1 MPITDFEALRPL
13 MNKPYNHDVLVI
25 GSGAAGM
32 TVALQLAD
40 NYNVA
45 LLSKSSINSGSTWYA
60 QGGIAAVFDQQ
71 DSTASHIQDTLTAG
85 AGLCHKDVVKYT
97 VENGPKAIHWLIKQ
111 GVNFTQNADDDEYH
125 LTQEGGHSHRRILHT
140 ADATGKEV
148 SSSLADKVIHNTNIE
163 LFENHV
169 IVDLITQADKHSNQI
184 CCTGAYALDTKK
196 DRVGVFQAKVV
207 ILATGGASKAYLY
220 TSNPDGATGDGIAV
234 AWRRGCRVANLEF
247 NQFHPTCLYHPNAK
261 AFLITEALRGEGAYL
276 RLPSGERFMSKFHQK
291 EELAPRD
298 IVARA
303 IDHEMKRLGSD
314 CVYLDISHKPA
325 EFIDSHF
332 PTVKAQC
339 LTYGIDITKDPI
351 PVVPA
356 AHYTC
361 GGIMVDKT
369 GQTDLKNLYAIGETA
384 FTGLHGAN
392 RMASNSLMECIV
404 YGQAAAEAIHTN
416 MVNIPIPHP
425 AKPWDESRVT
435 HSDEDVIISHNWDE
449 LRRFMWDYV
458 GIVRTQKRLERAQ
471 HRVELLQKEIQEYY
485 SNYKISRDLLELRNL
500 VLVAELIISCAKQR
514 KESRGLHY
522 TLDFPEISP
531 ITKDTI
537 MVPINYSAPNIG
549 ANKDQQNNL
558 DSQ

>member
-1 MPITDFEALRPL
+1 
-13 MNKPYNHDVLVI
+13 MNKPQPRPHTHDVLII

-32 TVALQLAD
+32 TAALQLAD
-40 NYNVA
+40 NYSIA
-45 LLSKSSINSGSTWYA
+45 LLSKSSIKSGSTWYA

-71 DSTASHIQDTLTAG
+71 DSIESHVQDTLVAG
-85 AGLCHKDVVKYT
+85 AGLCHEDTVKYT
-97 VENGPKAIHWLIKQ
+97 VERGPAAIRWLIDQ
-111 GVNFTQNADDDEYH
+111 GVAFTKCDNNSEYH

-148 SSSLADKVIHNTNIE
+148 SSSLADKVIQHNNIE

-169 IVDLITQADKHSNQI
+169 IVDLITQADKSSSRI
-184 CCTGAYALDTKK
+184 RCTGAYVLNTEEDNVCA
-196 DRVGVFQAKVV
+196 FQAKVV

-220 TSNPDGATGDGIAV
+220 TSNSDGASGDGIAV
-234 AWRRGCRVANLEF
+234 AWRRGCRVANMEF

-261 AFLITEALRGEGAYL
+261 ALLMTEALRGEGAYL
-276 RLPSGERFMSKFHQK
+276 RLENGERFMPRFHPK

-314 CVYLDISHKPA
+314 CVYLDITHKSA
-325 EFIDSHF
+325 EFIESHF

-339 LTYGIDITKDPI
+339 SSYGIDITKEPI

-361 GGIMVDKT
+361 GGIMVNKL
-369 GQTDLKNLYAIGETA
+369 GQTDLWNLYAIGETA
-384 FTGLHGAN
+384 FNGLHGAN
-392 RMASNSLMECIV
+392 RMASNSLVECV
-404 YGQAAAEAIHTN
+404 VFGQAAASAIRETIDH
-416 MVNIPIPHP
+416 IPAPEP
-425 AKPWDESRVT
+425 ARPWDESRVT

-458 GIVRTQKRLERAQ
+458 GIVRTQKRLERAK
-471 HRVELLQKEIQEYY
+471 HRVELLQKEILEYY
-485 SNYKISRDLLELRNL
+485 KNYKISRDLLELRNL
-500 VLVAELIISCAKQR
+500 VLVAELIIRCAKQR

-522 TLDFPEISP
+522 TLDYPETSP
-531 ITKDTI
+531 IAKDTV
-537 MVPINYSAPNIG
+537 MVPINFAAQNIIV
-549 ANKDQQNNL
+549 NKE
-558 DSQ
+558 

>member
-1 MPITDFEALRPL
+1 
-13 MNKPYNHDVLVI
+13 MNKPQPRPHTHDVLII

-32 TVALQLAD
+32 TAALQLAD
-40 NYNVA
+40 NYSIA
-45 LLSKSSINSGSTWYA
+45 LLSKSSIKSGSTWYA

-71 DSTASHIQDTLTAG
+71 DSIESHVQDTLVAG
-85 AGLCHKDVVKYT
+85 AGLCHEDTVKYT
-97 VENGPKAIHWLIKQ
+97 VEHGPAAIRWLIDQ
-111 GVNFTQNADDDEYH
+111 GVAFTKCDNNSEYH

-148 SSSLADKVIHNTNIE
+148 SSSLADKVIQHNNIE

-169 IVDLITQADKHSNQI
+169 IVDLITQADKSSSRI
-184 CCTGAYALDTKK
+184 RCTGAYVLNTEEDNVCA
-196 DRVGVFQAKVV
+196 FQAKVV

-220 TSNPDGATGDGIAV
+220 TSNPDGASGDGIAV
-234 AWRRGCRVANLEF
+234 AWRRGCRVANMEF

-261 AFLITEALRGEGAYL
+261 ALLMTEALRGEGAYL
-276 RLPSGERFMSKFHQK
+276 RLENGERFMPRFHLK

-314 CVYLDISHKPA
+314 CVYLDITHKSA
-325 EFIDSHF
+325 EFIESHF

-339 LTYGIDITKDPI
+339 LSYGIDITKEPI

-361 GGIMVDKT
+361 GGIMVNKL
-369 GQTDLKNLYAIGETA
+369 GQTDLWNLYAIGETA
-384 FTGLHGAN
+384 FNGLHGAN
-392 RMASNSLMECIV
+392 RMASNSLVECV
-404 YGQAAAEAIHTN
+404 VFGQAAASAIRETIDH
-416 MVNIPIPHP
+416 IPAPEP
-425 AKPWDESRVT
+425 ARPWDESRVT

-458 GIVRTQKRLERAQ
+458 GIVRTQKRLERAK
-471 HRVELLQKEIQEYY
+471 HRVELLQKEILEYY
-485 SNYKISRDLLELRNL
+485 KNYKISRDLLELRNL
-500 VLVAELIISCAKQR
+500 VLVSELIIRCAKQR

-522 TLDFPEISP
+522 TLDYPETSP
-531 ITKDTI
+531 IAKDTV
-537 MVPINYSAPNIG
+537 MVPINFAAQNIIV
-549 ANKDQQNNL
+549 NKE
-558 DSQ
+558 